1 MLYRP
6 FFRETLRLTWE
17 RKSLWIFGIFAGL
30 ISTGGVIDVAVVS
43 LQKVEKTQS
52 LLSRFA
58 DASFIG
64 YDLAAS
70 YIEQIT
76 RLGPQ
81 TVTILVIAS
90 TLAVLLIM
98 VIATLSQGALLLGI
112 RSKNALDPYTLRRE
126 AVKHFWPLL
135 CIGLLNKIVTGVI
148 ITILTLPLWLISV
161 SNASQ
166 HAVFFFTLT
175 TLLIPLLIIVN
186 IVYMFAMIDL
196 VEKRAHP
203 IDAIVSGIRLFS
215 KQWLAT
221 FEYGLLLFFIIFGA
235 GLLALAALMLLIV
248 PYTFLFTAILLT
260 GSLPLF
266 LASHVL
272 LGLLAIG
279 ILLAIGGAFV
289 TYQYSAWYLFYRR
302 GLHKVHGGRPFSKI
316 LRLAYR

>member
-6 FFRETLRLTWE
+6 FFREALRLTWE
-17 RKSLWIFGIFAGL
+17 RKALWIFGIFAGL
-30 ISTGGVIDVAVVS
+30 ISTGGVIDVAMVS

-58 DASFIG
+58 DSSFIG

-70 YIEQIT
+70 YIEQIA

-90 TLAVLLIM
+90 TIAILIIA

-112 RSKNALDPYTLRRE
+112 RSKNTLDPYALRRE
-126 AVKHFWPLL
+126 AVKYFWPLFF
-135 CIGLLNKIVTGVI
+135 IGLLNKIVTGVI
-148 ITILTLPLWLISV
+148 ITTLTLPLWLISV

-166 HAVFFFTLT
+166 HAVLFFTLT
-175 TLLIPLLIIVN
+175 ILLIPLLVIIH

-203 IDAIVSGIRLFS
+203 IDAIVNGIRLFS

-235 GLLALAALMLLIV
+235 GLLALSAMTLLMV
-248 PYTFLFTAILLT
+248 PYTFLFTAILFT
-260 GSLPLF
+260 GSAPLLLASYALFGALVIGIF
-266 LASHVL
+266 LAV
-272 LGLLAIG
+272 
-279 ILLAIGGAFV
+279 GGAFV

-302 GLHKVHGGRPFSKI
+302 GLHKVHGAKPFSKI